1 MLLGH
6 VLFLG
11 EGKAREGGI
20 PPTGLFVGGV
30 TGRPQK
36 SPFRTPVQKGSFAEA
51 RARERLK
58 GVTVKKVFVTNRF
71 PVWMELVRSSYIRDI
86 GKVRS
91 VRTMASMG
99 SEGSPRALPHACI
112 NKLLLQQQSLPR

>member
-1 MLLGH
+1 MLGH

-36 SPFRTPVQKGSFAEA
+36 VLS
-51 RARERLK
+51 L
-58 GVTVKKVFVTNRF
+58 
-71 PVWMELVRSSYIRDI
+71 MISSLSTDPD
-86 GKVRS
+86 S
-91 VRTMASMG
+91 
-99 SEGSPRALPHACI
+99 
-112 NKLLLQQQSLPR
+112 N